1 MSYFRIYIYLKF
13 KYFFLSLIHKNEK
26 NQIKIQNLL
35 NRYTKKNY
43 TTLTGQLRVGF
54 YLILIYL
61 KEKKPK
67 KKEIILSSYNL
78 AEMVNIC
85 KNLNFKIV
93 FPKLNENLFI
103 SSTDLKKKINKNT
116 LAVVITN
123 IFNTLE
129 EIEKIKKICRKKK
142 IALIEDNAIYFSNY
156 SIAKNKKKVYSGSF
170 GDYSLHSFN
179 IMKNISGMYGGSVS
193 TNDKF
198 FNDYSSKKLEN
209 FNNFPRLKYLKQCF
223 TYLILKILS
232 VNSLYKIFFIKI
244 VNWSHKTNNKFFL
257 SLFYPSLKFKK
268 KNFDHNFF
276 AKINSIS
283 KKMILFQLQNKKDI
297 KLNHKIRK
305 NNNLYYERSFKKSK
319 NKNLRIIKIKDVN
332 FQNFNDYPV
341 ILKNNRIKKTL
352 VNHLLSKGIETKA
365 IQYSD
370 CHKIFKEKNRYN
382 LENYENRIICLPNHI
397 KIKKDY
403 IDYIIYNI
411 DNFFKKIN

>member
-67 KKEIILSSYNL
+67 KKEIILNSYNL

-129 EIEKIKKICRKKK
+129 EIEKIKK
-142 IALIEDNAIYFSNY
+142 
-156 SIAKNKKKVYSGSF
+156 
-170 GDYSLHSFN
+170 
-179 IMKNISGMYGGSVS
+179 
-193 TNDKF
+193 
-198 FNDYSSKKLEN
+198 
-209 FNNFPRLKYLKQCF
+209 
-223 TYLILKILS
+223 
-232 VNSLYKIFFIKI
+232 
-244 VNWSHKTNNKFFL
+244 
-257 SLFYPSLKFKK
+257 
-268 KNFDHNFF
+268 
-276 AKINSIS
+276 
-283 KKMILFQLQNKKDI
+283 
-297 KLNHKIRK
+297 
-305 NNNLYYERSFKKSK
+305 NL
-319 NKNLRIIKIKDVN
+319 
-332 FQNFNDYPV
+332 
-341 ILKNNRIKKTL
+341 
-352 VNHLLSKGIETKA
+352 
-365 IQYSD
+365 
-370 CHKIFKEKNRYN
+370 
-382 LENYENRIICLPNHI
+382 
-397 KIKKDY
+397 
-403 IDYIIYNI
+403 
-411 DNFFKKIN
+411 